1 LLLILRVLTSK
12 VVINESIRGFDMQ
25 ELLVKSLFEAGSLK
39 AAIVSDAAFQEGYIL
54 IFVNKNGERY
64 VIEKQR
70 GGERI
75 FKTFR
80 ALFLRRMGSVLE
92 VSRFG
97 WREPRD

>member
-1 LLLILRVLTSK
+1 MLLILRVLISK
-12 VVINESIRGFDMQ
+12 VVINRSIQGFDMQ

-75 FKTFR
+75 FKTLQGALSTAYGIGFR
-80 ALFLRRMGSVLE
+80 SIEVRLE
-92 VSRFG
+92 RA
-97 WREPRD
+97 P